1 MRITDIISK
10 KRDSLELTKDELDY
24 FVGEV
29 VHNNVP
35 DYQISAFLMVTYLNG
50 MTADEASN
58 LTNAMVETGEV
69 LDIEGVSKFS
79 FDKHS
84 TGGVGDKI
92 TLILVPIIASLG
104 IPVVKMSGRGLGIT
118 GGTLDKLE
126 SIPGFNIHLS
136 NEEILK
142 QSKDVGAVICA
153 QTSCLAP
160 SDKIFY
166 ELRDVTATIDSI
178 PLIASSI
185 MSKKLAIKNKALII
199 DLKVGKGAFMKNI
212 EDARKLA
219 NLMKDIAVKHGRE
232 CKILLSDMD
241 SPIGYTVG
249 NSLEVI
255 EAIEVLSGKSKPT
268 SYEITKS
275 IAVEVLGLLKNISK
289 MESARMVDETIS
301 SGKAFEKFKDIV
313 RSQGGD
319 VSYIE
324 DTSKFILSKIAVQVK
339 AESSG
344 YVYYDAL
351 KFGEIS
357 LISGAGREQKEDEID
372 YGAGI
377 YFNKTNGEKVESG
390 DILFTIHSNRDKN
403 DILKEIE
410 GSYKISESIIE
421 EKIIYEVI

>member
-10 KRDSLELTKDELDY
+10 KRDSLELTKEELDY

-35 DYQISAFLMVTYLNG
+35 DYQISAFLMATYLNG

-118 GGTLDKLE
+118 GGTLDKFE

-219 NLMKDIAVKHGRE
+219 NLMKDIAIKHGRE

-289 MESARMVDETIS
+289 MEAERMVDETIS
-301 SGKAFEKFKDIV
+301 SGKAFEKFKELV
-313 RSQGGD
+313 KSQGGD
-319 VSYIE
+319 ISYIE
-324 DTSKFILSKIAVQVK
+324 DTSKFNLSKIAVQVK

-357 LISGAGREQKEDEID
+357 LISGAGREKKEDEIA

-390 DILFTIHSNRDKN
+390 DILFTIYSNRDKN
-403 DILKEIE
+403 EILNEIE

>member
-29 VHNNVP
+29 AHNNVP
-35 DYQISAFLMVTYLNG
+35 DYQISAFLMATYLNG

-58 LTNAMVETGEV
+58 LTNAMVETGDV

-166 ELRDVTATIDSI
+166 ELRDVTSTIDSI

-255 EAIEVLSGKSKPT
+255 EAIEVLSGKSKSS

-289 MESARMVDETIS
+289 MEAERMIDETIS

>member
-35 DYQISAFLMVTYLNG
+35 DYQISAFLMATYLNG

-219 NLMKDIAVKHGRE
+219 NLMKDIAIKHGRE

-255 EAIEVLSGKSKPT
+255 EAIEVLDGKSKSS

-275 IAVEVLGLLKNISK
+275 LAVEVLGLLKNISK
-289 MESARMVDETIS
+289 MEAERMIDDTIS
-301 SGKAFEKFKDIV
+301 SGKAFEKFKELV
-313 RSQGGD
+313 KSQGGD

-324 DTSKFILSKIAVQVK
+324 DTSKFNLSKIAVQVK

-357 LISGAGREQKEDEID
+357 LISGAGREKKEDEID

-390 DILFTIHSNRDKN
+390 DILFTIYSNRDKN
-403 DILKEIE
+403 EILNEIE

>member
-232 CKILLSDMD
+232 CKILLSSMD

-255 EAIEVLSGKSKPT
+255 EAIEILSGKSKST

-289 MESARMVDETIS
+289 MDAERIVDETIS
-301 SGKAFEKFKDIV
+301 SGKAFEKFKELV
-313 RSQGGD
+313 KSQGGD
-319 VSYIE
+319 ISYIE
-324 DTSKFILSKIAVQVK
+324 DTSKFNLSKIAVKVK

-357 LISGAGREQKEDEID
+357 LISGAGREKKEDEID

-390 DILFTIHSNRDKN
+390 DILFTIYSNRDKN
-403 DILKEIE
+403 EILKEIE

>member
-10 KRDSLELTKDELDY
+10 KRDSLELTKEELDY
-24 FVGEV
+24 FVGQV
-29 VHNNVP
+29 VKNNVP
-35 DYQISAFLMVTYLNG
+35 DYQISAFLMATYLNG

-219 NLMKDIAVKHGRE
+219 NLMKDIAKKHGRE

-255 EAIEVLSGKSKPT
+255 EAIEVLDGKSKST

-289 MESARMVDETIS
+289 MEAERMVDETIS
-301 SGKAFEKFKDIV
+301 SGRAFEKFKELV
-313 RSQGGD
+313 KSQGGD

-324 DTSKFILSKIAVQVK
+324 DTSKFNLSKIAVQVK

-357 LISGAGREQKEDEID
+357 LISGAGREKKEDEID

-390 DILFTIHSNRDKN
+390 DILFTIYSNRDKN
-403 DILKEIE
+403 EILNKIE

>member
-10 KRDSLELTKDELDY
+10 KRDSLELTKEELDY

-35 DYQISAFLMVTYLNG
+35 DYQISAFLMATYLNG

-69 LDIEGVSKFS
+69 LDIEGASKFS

-92 TLILVPIIASLG
+92 TLILVPIIASFG

-142 QSKDVGAVICA
+142 QAKDVGAVICA

-275 IAVEVLGLLKNISK
+275 IAVEVLGLLNNISK
-289 MESARMVDETIS
+289 IEAERMVDETVS
-301 SGKAFEKFKDIV
+301 SGKAFEKFKELV

-324 DTSKFILSKIAVQVK
+324 DTSKFSLSKIAVQVK
-339 AESSG
+339 AESNG

-357 LISGAGREQKEDEID
+357 LISGAGREKKEDEID

-390 DILFTIHSNRDKN
+390 DILFTIYSNRDKN
-403 DILKEIE
+403 EILNEIK

>member
-24 FVGEV
+24 FVGQV
-29 VHNNVP
+29 VKNNVP
-35 DYQISAFLMVTYLNG
+35 DYQISAFLMATYLNG

-255 EAIEVLSGKSKPT
+255 EAIEVLSGKSKSS

-289 MESARMVDETIS
+289 MEAERMIDETIS
-301 SGKAFEKFKDIV
+301 SGKAFEKFKELV
-313 RSQGGD
+313 KSQGGD

>member
-35 DYQISAFLMVTYLNG
+35 DYQISAFLMAIYLNG

-255 EAIEVLSGKSKPT
+255 EAIEVLSGKSKSS

-289 MESARMVDETIS
+289 MEAERMIDDTIS
-301 SGKAFEKFKDIV
+301 SGKVFEKFKELV
-313 RSQGGD
+313 KSQGGD

-324 DTSKFILSKIAVQVK
+324 DTSKFNLSKIAVQVK

-357 LISGAGREQKEDEID
+357 LISGAGREKKEDEID

-390 DILFTIHSNRDKN
+390 DILFTIYSNRDKN
-403 DILKEIE
+403 EILNKIE

>member
-10 KRDSLELTKDELDY
+10 KRESLELTKDELDY

-35 DYQISAFLMVTYLNG
+35 DYQISAFLMATYLNG

-219 NLMKDIAVKHGRE
+219 NLMKDIAIKHGRE

-255 EAIEVLSGKSKPT
+255 EAIEVLSGKSKSS

-289 MESARMVDETIS
+289 MEAERMIDDTIS
-301 SGKAFEKFKDIV
+301 SGKAFEKFKELV
-313 RSQGGD
+313 KSQGGD

-324 DTSKFILSKIAVQVK
+324 DTSKFNLSKIAVQVK

-357 LISGAGREQKEDEID
+357 LISGAGREKKEDEID

-390 DILFTIHSNRDKN
+390 DILFTIYSNRDKN
-403 DILKEIE
+403 EILNEIE

>member
-35 DYQISAFLMVTYLNG
+35 DYQISAFLMATYLNG

-199 DLKVGKGAFMKNI
+199 DLKVGKGAFMKKI

-219 NLMKDIAVKHGRE
+219 NLMKDIAIKHGRE

-255 EAIEVLSGKSKPT
+255 EAIEVLSGKSKSS

-289 MESARMVDETIS
+289 MEAERMIDDTIS
-301 SGKAFEKFKDIV
+301 SGKAFEKFKELV
-313 RSQGGD
+313 KSQGGD

-324 DTSKFILSKIAVQVK
+324 DTSKFNLSKIAVQVK

-357 LISGAGREQKEDEID
+357 LISGAGREKKEDEID

-390 DILFTIHSNRDKN
+390 DILFTIYSNRDKN
-403 DILKEIE
+403 EILNEIE

>member
-35 DYQISAFLMVTYLNG
+35 DYQISAFLMATYLNG

-92 TLILVPIIASLG
+92 TLILVPIIASIG

-255 EAIEVLSGKSKPT
+255 EAIEVLSGKSKSS

-289 MESARMVDETIS
+289 MEAERMIDDTIS
-301 SGKAFEKFKDIV
+301 SGKAFEKFKELV
-313 RSQGGD
+313 KSQGGD

-324 DTSKFILSKIAVQVK
+324 DTSKFNLSKIAVQVK

-357 LISGAGREQKEDEID
+357 LISGAGREKKEDEID

-390 DILFTIHSNRDKN
+390 DILFTIYSNRDKN
-403 DILKEIE
+403 EILNKIE

>member
-1 MRITDIISK
+1 MRIIDIISK

-35 DYQISAFLMVTYLNG
+35 DYQISAFLMATYLNG

-289 MESARMVDETIS
+289 MKAERMVDETIS
-301 SGKAFEKFKDIV
+301 SGKAFEKFKELV
-313 RSQGGD
+313 KSQGGD

-324 DTSKFILSKIAVQVK
+324 DTSKFNLSKITVQVK

-357 LISGAGREQKEDEID
+357 LISGAGREKKEDEID

-390 DILFTIHSNRDKN
+390 DILFTIYSNRDKN
-403 DILKEIE
+403 EILNEIK

>member
-10 KRDSLELTKDELDY
+10 KRDSLELTKEELDY

-35 DYQISAFLMVTYLNG
+35 DYQISAFLMATYLNG

-212 EDARKLA
+212 EDARSLA

-255 EAIEVLSGKSKPT
+255 EAIEVLDGKSKST

-289 MESARMVDETIS
+289 MEAERMVDETIS
-301 SGKAFEKFKDIV
+301 SGKAFEKFKELV
-313 RSQGGD
+313 KSQGGD
-319 VSYIE
+319 ISYIE
-324 DTSKFILSKIAVQVK
+324 DTSKFNLSKITVQVK

-357 LISGAGREQKEDEID
+357 LISGAGREKKEDEID

-390 DILFTIHSNRDKN
+390 DILFTIYSNRYKN
-403 DILKEIE
+403 EILNEIE

>member
-10 KRDSLELTKDELDY
+10 KRDSLELTKEELDY

-35 DYQISAFLMVTYLNG
+35 DYQISAFLMATYLNG

-69 LDIEGVSKFS
+69 LDIEGASKFS

-92 TLILVPIIASLG
+92 TLILVPIIASFG

-142 QSKDVGAVICA
+142 QAKDVGAVICA

-219 NLMKDIAVKHGRE
+219 NLIKDIAVKHGRE

-275 IAVEVLGLLKNISK
+275 IAVEVLGLLNNISK
-289 MESARMVDETIS
+289 IEAERIVDETVS
-301 SGKAFEKFKDIV
+301 SGKAFEKFKELV

-324 DTSKFILSKIAVQVK
+324 DTSKFSLSKIAVQVK

-357 LISGAGREQKEDEID
+357 LISGAGREKKEDEID

-377 YFNKTNGEKVESG
+377 YFNKSNGEKVENG
-390 DILFTIHSNRDKN
+390 DILFTIYSNRDKN
-403 DILKEIE
+403 EILNEIK

>member
-1 MRITDIISK
+1 MRIIDIISK

-35 DYQISAFLMVTYLNG
+35 DYQISAFLMATYLNG

-255 EAIEVLSGKSKPT
+255 EAIEVLSGKSKSS

-289 MESARMVDETIS
+289 MEAERMIDETIS
-301 SGKAFEKFKDIV
+301 SGKAFEKFKELV
-313 RSQGGD
+313 KSQGGD

-324 DTSKFILSKIAVQVK
+324 DTSKFNLSKIAVQVK

>member
-35 DYQISAFLMVTYLNG
+35 DYQISAFLMATYLNG

-142 QSKDVGAVICA
+142 QSKYVGAVICA

-166 ELRDVTATIDSI
+166 ELRDVTSTIDSI

-255 EAIEVLSGKSKPT
+255 EAIEVLSGKSKSS

-289 MESARMVDETIS
+289 MEAERMIDETIS

>member
-35 DYQISAFLMVTYLNG
+35 DYQISAFLMATYLNG

-212 EDARKLA
+212 ENARKLA
-219 NLMKDIAVKHGRE
+219 NLMKDIAIKHGRE

-255 EAIEVLSGKSKPT
+255 EAIEVLSGKSKSS

-289 MESARMVDETIS
+289 MEAERMIDDTIS
-301 SGKAFEKFKDIV
+301 SGKAFEKFKELV
-313 RSQGGD
+313 KSQGGD

-324 DTSKFILSKIAVQVK
+324 DTSKFNLSKIAVQVK

-357 LISGAGREQKEDEID
+357 LISGAGREKKEDEID

-390 DILFTIHSNRDKN
+390 DILFTIYSNRDKN
-403 DILKEIE
+403 EILNEIE

>member
-35 DYQISAFLMVTYLNG
+35 DYQISAFLMATYLNG

-232 CKILLSDMD
+232 CKILLSSMD

-255 EAIEVLSGKSKPT
+255 EAIEILSGKSKST

-289 MESARMVDETIS
+289 MDAERMVDETIS
-301 SGKAFEKFKDIV
+301 SGKAFEKFKELV
-313 RSQGGD
+313 KSQGGD
-319 VSYIE
+319 ISYIE
-324 DTSKFILSKIAVQVK
+324 DTSKFNLSKIAVKVK

-357 LISGAGREQKEDEID
+357 LISGAGREKKEDEID

-390 DILFTIHSNRDKN
+390 DILFTIYSNRDKN
-403 DILKEIE
+403 EILKEIE

>member
-10 KRDSLELTKDELDY
+10 KRDSLELTKEELDY

-35 DYQISAFLMVTYLNG
+35 DYQISAFLMATYLNG

-69 LDIEGVSKFS
+69 LDIEGASKFS

-92 TLILVPIIASLG
+92 TLILVPIIASFG

-142 QSKDVGAVICA
+142 QAKDVGAVICA

-275 IAVEVLGLLKNISK
+275 IAVEVLGLLNNISK
-289 MESARMVDETIS
+289 IEAERIVDETVS
-301 SGKAFEKFKDIV
+301 SGKAFEKFKELV

-324 DTSKFILSKIAVQVK
+324 DTSKFSLSKIAVQVK

-357 LISGAGREQKEDEID
+357 LISGAGREKKEDEID

-377 YFNKTNGEKVESG
+377 YFNKSNGEKVENG
-390 DILFTIHSNRDKN
+390 DILFTIYSNRDKN
-403 DILKEIE
+403 EILNEIK

>member
-10 KRDSLELTKDELDY
+10 KRDSLELTKEELDY
-24 FVGEV
+24 FVGQV
-29 VHNNVP
+29 VKNNVP
-35 DYQISAFLMVTYLNG
+35 DYQISAFLMATYLNG

-219 NLMKDIAVKHGRE
+219 NLMKDIAIKHGRE

-255 EAIEVLSGKSKPT
+255 EAIEVLSGKSKSS

-289 MESARMVDETIS
+289 MEAERMIDDTIS
-301 SGKAFEKFKDIV
+301 SGKAFEKFKELV
-313 RSQGGD
+313 KSQGGD

-324 DTSKFILSKIAVQVK
+324 DTSKFNLSKIAVQVK

-357 LISGAGREQKEDEID
+357 LISGAGREKKEDEID

-390 DILFTIHSNRDKN
+390 DILFTIYSNRDKN
-403 DILKEIE
+403 EILNEIE

>member
-10 KRDSLELTKDELDY
+10 KRDSLELTKEELDY
-24 FVGEV
+24 FVGQV
-29 VHNNVP
+29 VKNNVT
-35 DYQISAFLMVTYLNG
+35 DYQISAFLMATYLNG

-212 EDARKLA
+212 EDARNLA

-255 EAIEVLSGKSKPT
+255 EAIEVLSGKSKSS

-289 MESARMVDETIS
+289 MEAERMIDDTIS
-301 SGKAFEKFKDIV
+301 SGKAFEKFKELV
-313 RSQGGD
+313 KSQGGD
-319 VSYIE
+319 ASYIE
-324 DTSKFILSKIAVQVK
+324 DTSKFNLSKIAVQVK

-357 LISGAGREQKEDEID
+357 LISGAGREKKEDEID

-390 DILFTIHSNRDKN
+390 DILFTIYSNRDKN
-403 DILKEIE
+403 EILNKIE

>member
-10 KRDSLELTKDELDY
+10 KRDSLELTKEELDY

-29 VHNNVP
+29 AHNNVP
-35 DYQISAFLMVTYLNG
+35 DYQISAFLMATYLNG
-50 MTADEASN
+50 MTADEASD
-58 LTNAMVETGEV
+58 LTNAMVETGEF

-212 EDARKLA
+212 EDARNLA

-255 EAIEVLSGKSKPT
+255 EAIEVLSGKSKSS

-289 MESARMVDETIS
+289 MEAERMIDETIS
-301 SGKAFEKFKDIV
+301 SGKAFEKFKELV
-313 RSQGGD
+313 KSQGGD

-324 DTSKFILSKIAVQVK
+324 DTSKFNLSKIAVQVK

-344 YVYYDAL
+344 YVYYNAL

-357 LISGAGREQKEDEID
+357 LISGAGREKKEDKID

-377 YFNKTNGEKVESG
+377 YFNKTNGEKVETG
-390 DILFTIHSNRDKN
+390 DILFTIYSNRDKN
-403 DILKEIE
+403 EILNEIE

>member
-35 DYQISAFLMVTYLNG
+35 DYQISAFLMATYLNG

-255 EAIEVLSGKSKPT
+255 EAIEVLSGKSKST

-289 MESARMVDETIS
+289 MDAERMVDETIS
-301 SGKAFEKFKDIV
+301 SGRAFEKFKELVKSQDGDI
-313 RSQGGD
+313 
-319 VSYIE
+319 SYIE
-324 DTSKFILSKIAVQVK
+324 DTSKFNLSKITVQVK

-357 LISGAGREQKEDEID
+357 LISGAGREKKEDKID

-390 DILFTIHSNRDKN
+390 DILFTIYSNRDKN
-403 DILKEIE
+403 EILKEIE

>member
-35 DYQISAFLMVTYLNG
+35 DYQISAFLMATYLNG

-232 CKILLSDMD
+232 CKILLSSMD

-255 EAIEVLSGKSKPT
+255 EAIEILSGKSKST

-289 MESARMVDETIS
+289 MEAERMVDETIS
-301 SGKAFEKFKDIV
+301 SGKAFEKFKELV
-313 RSQGGD
+313 KSQGGD
-319 VSYIE
+319 ISYIE
-324 DTSKFILSKIAVQVK
+324 DTSKFNLSKIAVKVK

-357 LISGAGREQKEDEID
+357 LISGAGREKKEDEID

-390 DILFTIHSNRDKN
+390 DILFTIYSNLDKN
-403 DILKEIE
+403 EILNEIE

>member
-35 DYQISAFLMVTYLNG
+35 DYQISAFLMATYLNG

-289 MESARMVDETIS
+289 ADAERMVDETIS
-301 SGKAFEKFKDIV
+301 SGKAFEKFKELV
-313 RSQGGD
+313 KSQGGD
-319 VSYIE
+319 ISYIE
-324 DTSKFILSKIAVQVK
+324 DTSKFNLSKIAVQVK

-357 LISGAGREQKEDEID
+357 LISGAGREKKEDEID

-390 DILFTIHSNRDKN
+390 DILFTIYSNRDKN
-403 DILKEIE
+403 EILEEIE

>member
-35 DYQISAFLMVTYLNG
+35 DYQISAFLMATYLNG

-142 QSKDVGAVICA
+142 QSKDIGAVICA

-255 EAIEVLSGKSKPT
+255 EAIEVLSGKSKSS

-289 MESARMVDETIS
+289 MEAERMVDETIS
-301 SGKAFEKFKDIV
+301 SGKAFKKFKELV
-313 RSQGGD
+313 KSQGGD
-319 VSYIE
+319 ISYIE
-324 DTSKFILSKIAVQVK
+324 DTSKFNLSKIAVQVK

-357 LISGAGREQKEDEID
+357 LISGAGREKKEDEID

-390 DILFTIHSNRDKN
+390 DILFTIYSNRDKN
-403 DILKEIE
+403 EILKEIE

>member
-10 KRDSLELTKDELDY
+10 KRDSLELTKEELDY

-35 DYQISAFLMVTYLNG
+35 DYQISAFLMATYLNG

-58 LTNAMVETGEV
+58 LTNSMVETGEV

-92 TLILVPIIASLG
+92 TLILVSIIASLG

-212 EDARKLA
+212 EHARKLA
-219 NLMKDIAVKHGRE
+219 NLMKDIAIKHGRE

-255 EAIEVLSGKSKPT
+255 EAIEVLSGKSKST

-289 MESARMVDETIS
+289 MDAERMVDETIS
-301 SGKAFEKFKDIV
+301 SGRAFEKFKELV
-313 RSQGGD
+313 KSQGGD

-324 DTSKFILSKIAVQVK
+324 DTSKFNLSKIAVQVK

-357 LISGAGREQKEDEID
+357 LISGAGREKKEDEID

-390 DILFTIHSNRDKN
+390 DILFTIYSNRDKN
-403 DILKEIE
+403 EILNEIE

>member
-35 DYQISAFLMVTYLNG
+35 DYQISAFLMATYLNG

-136 NEEILK
+136 NEGILK

-219 NLMKDIAVKHGRE
+219 NLMKDIAKKHGRE

-255 EAIEVLSGKSKPT
+255 EAIEVLSGKSKSS

-289 MESARMVDETIS
+289 MEAERMVDDTIS
-301 SGKAFEKFKDIV
+301 SGKAFEKFKELV
-313 RSQGGD
+313 KSQGGD

-324 DTSKFILSKIAVQVK
+324 DTSKFNLSKIAVQVK

-357 LISGAGREQKEDEID
+357 LISGAGREKKEDEID

-390 DILFTIHSNRDKN
+390 DILFTIYSNRDKN
-403 DILKEIE
+403 EILNEIE

>member
-35 DYQISAFLMVTYLNG
+35 DYQISAFLMATYLNG

-249 NSLEVI
+249 NCLEVI

-289 MESARMVDETIS
+289 MDAERMVDETIS
-301 SGKAFEKFKDIV
+301 SGKAFEKFKDLV
-313 RSQGGD
+313 KSQGGD

-324 DTSKFILSKIAVQVK
+324 DTSKFNLSKIAVQVK

-357 LISGAGREQKEDEID
+357 LISGAGREKKEDEID

-390 DILFTIHSNRDKN
+390 DILFTIYSNRDKN
-403 DILKEIE
+403 EILNEIE

>member
-10 KRDSLELTKDELDY
+10 KRDSKELTKEELDF
-24 FVGEV
+24 FVGKV
-29 VHNNVP
+29 VQNEVP
-35 DYQISAFLMVTYLNG
+35 DYQISAFLMATYLNG

-58 LTNAMVETGEV
+58 LTNAMVETGDV

-136 NEEILK
+136 NDEILK
-142 QSKDVGAVICA
+142 QAKSIGAVVCA
-153 QTSCLAP
+153 QTSHLAP

-212 EDARKLA
+212 DEARKLA
-219 NLMKDIAVKHGRE
+219 NLMKDIAVRHGRM

-255 EAIEVLSGKSKPT
+255 EAVEVLSGKRKST
-268 SYEITKS
+268 AYEITKS
-275 IAVEVLGLLKNISK
+275 IAVEVLTLLLNKSNDDASK
-289 MESARMVDETIS
+289 MVDDSIS

-313 RSQGGD
+313 ISQSGD

-324 DTSKFILSKIAVQVK
+324 DVSKFKLSKIAAEIK

-344 YVYYDAL
+344 FVYYDAL
-351 KFGEIS
+351 KFGKLS
-357 LISGAGREQKEDEID
+357 LISGAGRAKKEDSID

-377 YFNKTNGEKVESG
+377 YFNKTNGEKVQKG
-390 DILFTIHSNRDKN
+390 DVLFTVYSNN
-403 DILKEIE
+403 DIDELMENIE
-410 GSYKISESIIE
+410 VAFEISESILE
-421 EKIIYEVI
+421 QKIIYEVI

>member
-35 DYQISAFLMVTYLNG
+35 DYQISAFLMATYLNG

-92 TLILVPIIASLG
+92 TLILVPIIALLG

-142 QSKDVGAVICA
+142 QSKYVGAVICA

-212 EDARKLA
+212 EDARNLA

-232 CKILLSDMD
+232 CKILLSSMD

-255 EAIEVLSGKSKPT
+255 EAIEVLSGKSKSS

-289 MESARMVDETIS
+289 MEAERMIDETIS

>member
-35 DYQISAFLMVTYLNG
+35 DYQISAFLMATYLNG

-219 NLMKDIAVKHGRE
+219 NLMKDIAIKHGRE

-255 EAIEVLSGKSKPT
+255 EAIEVLSGKSK
-268 SYEITKS
+268 SSYYEITKS

-289 MESARMVDETIS
+289 MEAERMIDDTIS
-301 SGKAFEKFKDIV
+301 SGKAFEKFKELV
-313 RSQGGD
+313 KSQGGD

-324 DTSKFILSKIAVQVK
+324 DTSKFNLSKIAVQVK

-357 LISGAGREQKEDEID
+357 LISGAGREKKEDEID

-390 DILFTIHSNRDKN
+390 DILFTIYSNRDKN
-403 DILKEIE
+403 EILNKIE

>member
-1 MRITDIISK
+1 MRIIDIISK

-35 DYQISAFLMVTYLNG
+35 DYQISAFLMATYLNG

-232 CKILLSDMD
+232 CKILLSSMD

-255 EAIEVLSGKSKPT
+255 EAIEILSGKSKST

-289 MESARMVDETIS
+289 MDAERMVDETIS
-301 SGKAFEKFKDIV
+301 SGKAFEKFKELV
-313 RSQGGD
+313 KSQGGD
-319 VSYIE
+319 ISYIE
-324 DTSKFILSKIAVQVK
+324 DTSKFNLSKIAVKVK

-357 LISGAGREQKEDEID
+357 LMSGAGREQKEDEID

-390 DILFTIHSNRDKN
+390 DILFTIYSNRDKN
-403 DILKEIE
+403 EILKEIE

>member
-35 DYQISAFLMVTYLNG
+35 DYQISAFLMATYLNG

-166 ELRDVTATIDSI
+166 ELRDVTSTIDSI

-219 NLMKDIAVKHGRE
+219 NLMKDVAVKHGRE

-289 MESARMVDETIS
+289 MKAERMVDETIS

-324 DTSKFILSKIAVQVK
+324 DTSKFNLSKITVQVK

-357 LISGAGREQKEDEID
+357 LISGAGREKKEDEID

-390 DILFTIHSNRDKN
+390 DILFTIYSNRDKN
-403 DILKEIE
+403 EILNEIK

>member
-10 KRDSLELTKDELDY
+10 KRDSLELTKEELDY
-24 FVGEV
+24 FVGQV
-29 VHNNVP
+29 VKNNVP
-35 DYQISAFLMVTYLNG
+35 DYQISAFLMATYLNG

-212 EDARKLA
+212 EDARNLA

-255 EAIEVLSGKSKPT
+255 EAIEVLSGKSKSS

-289 MESARMVDETIS
+289 MEAERMIDDTIS
-301 SGKAFEKFKDIV
+301 SGKAFEKFKEFV
-313 RSQGGD
+313 KSQGGD

-324 DTSKFILSKIAVQVK
+324 DTSKFNLSKIAVQVK
-339 AESSG
+339 AESNG

-357 LISGAGREQKEDEID
+357 LISGAGREKKEDEID

-390 DILFTIHSNRDKN
+390 DILFTIYSNRDKN
-403 DILKEIE
+403 EILNKIE

>member
-35 DYQISAFLMVTYLNG
+35 DYQISAFLMATYLKG

-166 ELRDVTATIDSI
+166 ELRDVTSTIDSI

-212 EDARKLA
+212 EDARNLA

-255 EAIEVLSGKSKPT
+255 EAIEVLDGKSKSS

-275 IAVEVLGLLKNISK
+275 LAVEVLGLLKNISK
-289 MESARMVDETIS
+289 MEAERMIDDTIS
-301 SGKAFEKFKDIV
+301 SGKAFEKFKELV
-313 RSQGGD
+313 KSQGGD

-324 DTSKFILSKIAVQVK
+324 DTSKFNLSKIAVQVK

-357 LISGAGREQKEDEID
+357 LISGAGREKKEDEID

-390 DILFTIHSNRDKN
+390 DILFTIYSNRDKN
-403 DILKEIE
+403 EILNEIE

>member
-10 KRDSLELTKDELDY
+10 KRDSLELTKEELDY

-35 DYQISAFLMVTYLNG
+35 DYQISAFLMATYLNG

-142 QSKDVGAVICA
+142 QAKDVGAVICA

-255 EAIEVLSGKSKPT
+255 ESIEILAGKRKST

-275 IAVEVLGLLKNISK
+275 IAVEVLGLLNNISK
-289 MESARMVDETIS
+289 IEAERMVDETVS
-301 SGKAFEKFKDIV
+301 SGKAFEKFKELV

-319 VSYIE
+319 VCYID
-324 DTSKFILSKIAVQVK
+324 DTSKFSLSKIAVQVK

-357 LISGAGREQKEDEID
+357 LISGAGREKKEDEVD

-390 DILFTIHSNRDKN
+390 DILFTIYSNRDKN
-403 DILKEIE
+403 EILNEIK

>member
-35 DYQISAFLMVTYLNG
+35 DYQISAFLMATYLNG

-166 ELRDVTATIDSI
+166 ELRDVTSTIDSI

-255 EAIEVLSGKSKPT
+255 EAIEVLSGKSKSS

-289 MESARMVDETIS
+289 MEAERMIDETIS

-324 DTSKFILSKIAVQVK
+324 DTSKFNLSKIAVQEK

-357 LISGAGREQKEDEID
+357 LISGAGREKKEDEID

-390 DILFTIHSNRDKN
+390 DILFTIYSNRDKN
-403 DILKEIE
+403 EILNKIE

>member
-10 KRDSLELTKDELDY
+10 KRDSLELTKEELDY
-24 FVGEV
+24 FVGQV
-29 VHNNVP
+29 VKNNVP
-35 DYQISAFLMVTYLNG
+35 DYQISAFLMATYLNG

-69 LDIEGVSKFS
+69 LDIGGVSKFS

-255 EAIEVLSGKSKPT
+255 EAIEVLSGKSKSS

-289 MESARMVDETIS
+289 MEAERMIDDTIS
-301 SGKAFEKFKDIV
+301 SGKAFEKFKELV
-313 RSQGGD
+313 KSQGGD

-324 DTSKFILSKIAVQVK
+324 DTSKFNLSKIAVQVK

-357 LISGAGREQKEDEID
+357 LISGAGREKKEDEID

-390 DILFTIHSNRDKN
+390 DILFTIYSNRDKN
-403 DILKEIE
+403 EILNKIE